1 MSLRTFLLYK
11 ENVLTETK
19 RDIHLMGKQH
29 IMTVYGH
36 LLEFTGQILLKS
48 YLLKQ
53 PTNVYQLV
61 LKN

>member
-1 MSLRTFLLYK
+1 
-11 ENVLTETK
+11 
-19 RDIHLMGKQH
+19 MGKQH

-36 LLEFTGQILLKS
+36 LLEFTGLILLKF

-53 PTNVYQLV
+53 PANVYQLV